1 LLRFVSLIRW
11 TVRLDREPPF
21 FFQKPTDAIAD
32 TAASKIVP
40 YPPMTSSL
48 HYEAELVVAIGTGG
62 LRINKEEALDHVFG
76 YAIGCDLTRRDL
88 QSEAKKMGRPWAT
101 AKGFDFSAPISAI
114 VPKDESS
121 LYLSLSETNISLRV
135 NGELRQNSTLD
146 KMIWSIP
153 EMISSI
159 SQYFQLKPGDIIM
172 TGTPAGVNELKI
184 GDEVDIRCGDLISCV
199 FRVGERE

>member
-1 LLRFVSLIRW
+1 MS
-11 TVRLDREPPF
+11 VRLDREPPF

-32 TAASKIVP
+32 TVASNIVP

-48 HYEAELVVAIGTGG
+48 HYEAELVVAIGKAG
-62 LRINKEEALDHVFG
+62 LRINEEEALDHVFG

-121 LYLSLSETNISLRV
+121 LLVSLSETNISLRV

-172 TGTPAGVNELKI
+172 TGTPAGVNELKV
-184 GDEVDIRCGDLISCV
+184 GDEVVIGCGDLPSCQ
-199 FRVGERE
+199 FLVGERE

>member
-1 LLRFVSLIRW
+1 
-11 TVRLDREPPF
+11 
-21 FFQKPTDAIAD
+21 
-32 TAASKIVP
+32 
-40 YPPMTSSL
+40 MTSSL
-48 HYEAELVVAIGTGG
+48 HYEAELVVAIGKGG
-62 LRINKEEALDHVFG
+62 LRINKQEALDHIFG

-101 AKGFDFSAPISAI
+101 AKGFDLSAPISAI
-114 VPKDESS
+114 VPKGEVS
-121 LYLSLSETNISLRV
+121 LYPSSSEITISLRV

-159 SQYFQLKPGDIIM
+159 SQYFKLKPGDIIM
-172 TGTPAGVNELKI
+172 TGTPAGVDELNI
-184 GDEVDIRCGDLISCV
+184 GDEVVVRCGDLPSCE